1 LLAHEKANNY
11 GGSKKMSGEMRI
23 TSWRELLEKTI
34 ELGLGAALLTK
45 ESASKLVDEM
55 VKRGDVSREEGKKLV
70 SDMVEK
76 GKGQKQK
83 MEDFV
88 VEIVER
94 ALGKADIA
102 RRSQVEELEKRIAEL
117 EGRLTGE

>member
-1 LLAHEKANNY
+1 MSNESDGRSY
-11 GGSKKMSGEMRI
+11 SMSGETKV

-45 ESASKLVDEM
+45 ESAGKLVDDL

-70 SDMVEK
+70 TDMLEK
-76 GKGQKQK
+76 GKGQKKK

-88 VEIVER
+88 VEVVER

-102 RRSQVEELEKRIAEL
+102 RRSQIEDLEKRIAEL
-117 EGRLTGE
+117 EDRLGRQ

>member
-1 LLAHEKANNY
+1 MAPEESTQN
-11 GGSKKMSGEMRI
+11 GGNENMSGETKV

-45 ESASKLVDEM
+45 ESAGKLVDEL
-55 VKRGDVSREEGKKLV
+55 VKRGDVSREDGKKLV
-70 SDMVEK
+70 SDMLEK
-76 GKGQKQK
+76 GKGQKKK

-102 RRSQVEELEKRIAEL
+102 RRSQIEELERRIAQL
-117 EGRLTGE
+117 EDRLGRQ